1 MSYIVNWTKTGT
13 PPNGKPAITLP
24 PLTVDTTD
32 TSLTLT
38 GKGTP
43 NYGEIQ
49 QENFIRLLENFA
61 SDTAPA
67 HPTYGQIWFN
77 TTDHSLYFLDTDQV
91 WKRIGGIFKGSIAPT
106 LGYYEGDLW
115 WDTDDNKLFV
125 YDGADWQQVW
135 PSLAIVPVAYVEE
148 YNKLVD
154 LYNRIGATPS
164 GSTFATAMG
173 YGQDPIPYTN
183 IATMTNQLWLDL
195 MAKFKKLAQHQGT
208 DTSLVPTR
216 GFILDKS
223 TLHGVVTASS
233 EFSNLLTVAGLVESN
248 IHNFNPMSFE
258 SSILASAS
266 YTRTASYFY
275 AKSHEMVATF
285 ASVDKMKE
293 FFNAGGKF
301 QLNQQFTPSQSTAF
315 NTSWQ
320 QFISSIGNIVFN
332 AEKTTYAG
340 VTGTTYGF
348 YDLTSTFKTLFNGI
362 SLSGASKGAW
372 VKIEARL
379 ENSDTAI
386 RFKVTFCPEGV
397 NHVGIYTYAYPSSTY
412 AALGS
417 TLSSMTTFKPNNINL
432 NTQVMAYP
440 TITAGG
446 TFITDTTI

>member
-24 PLTVDTTD
+24 PLTVDTTS

-49 QENFIRLLENFA
+49 QENFVRLLENFA

-67 HPTYGQIWFN
+67 HATYGQIWFK
-77 TTDHSLYFLDTDQV
+77 TTDHSLYFYDTDQV
-91 WKRIGGIFKGSIAPT
+91 WKRIGGIFKGNTAPAA
-106 LGYYEGDLW
+106 GYYEGDLW
-115 WDTDDNKLFV
+115 WDVDDNILYV
-125 YDGADWQQVW
+125 YDGAIWQQVW

-164 GSTFATAMG
+164 GTTYATAMG
-173 YGQDPIPYTN
+173 YGQDPIPH
-183 IATMTNQLWLDL
+183 ATVVTMSNQLWLDL
-195 MAKFKKLAQHQGT
+195 MARFKKLAYHQGT
-208 DTSLVPTR
+208 DTSLVPSR

-223 TLHGVVTASS
+223 TVHGVVTALS
-233 EFSNLLTVAGLVESN
+233 EYGNLLTVANLVEAN

-258 SSILASAS
+258 SSILSNAS
-266 YTRTASYFY
+266 YTRTAAYFY
-275 AKSHEMVATF
+275 AKSHEVAATF
-285 ASVDKMKE
+285 SSENAMKA

-301 QLNQQFTPSQSTAF
+301 QLNQQFTPSQSTVF

-320 QFISSIGNIVFN
+320 QFLAGIGNVVFD
-332 AEKTTYAG
+332 AQKTSYAG
-340 VTGTTYGF
+340 ATGTTFGF
-348 YDLTSTFKTLFNGI
+348 YDLTSTFKTIFYK
-362 SLSGASKGAW
+362 SSTSGASNGAW

-379 ENSDTAI
+379 ENSNTAI
-386 RFKVTFCPEGV
+386 RFKITFCPEGV
-397 NHVGIYTYAYPSSTY
+397 NHVGIYTYAYASSTY
-412 AALGS
+412 SALGS
-417 TLSSMTTFKPNNINL
+417 TLSSVTTFKPNNTNL
-432 NTQVMAYP
+432 NVQTIAYP
-440 TITAGG
+440 TIVGSG

>member
-13 PPNGKPAITLP
+13 PPDGKPAITLP
-24 PLTVDTTD
+24 PLFVDSTS

-67 HPTYGQIWFN
+67 HATHGQIWFK
-77 TTDHSLYFLDTDQV
+77 TTDHSLYFYDTDQV
-91 WKRIGGIFKGSIAPT
+91 WKRIGGIFKGNTAPT

-115 WDTDDNKLFV
+115 WDMDDNKLYV
-125 YDGADWQQVW
+125 YDGTDWQQVW

-164 GSTFATAMG
+164 GTTYATAMG
-173 YGQDPIPYTN
+173 YGQDLIPHAT
-183 IATMTNQLWLDL
+183 IANMTNQLWLDL
-195 MAKFKKLAQHQGT
+195 MARFKKLAQHQGT

-223 TLHGVVTASS
+223 TVHGVVTALS
-233 EFSNLLTVAGLVESN
+233 EYGNLLTVANLVEAN

-258 SSILASAS
+258 SSILANAS
-266 YTRTASYFY
+266 YTRTSSYFY

-285 ASVDKMKE
+285 NSEDHMKA

-320 QFISSIGNIVFN
+320 QFVSAIGNVVFN
-332 AEKTTYAG
+332 AEKTAYSGA
-340 VTGTTYGF
+340 TGTTYGF
-348 YDLTSTFKTLFNGI
+348 YDLTSTYKTLFYKA
-362 SLSGASKGAW
+362 STSGASRGAW

-379 ENSDTAI
+379 ENNNTAI

-397 NHVGIYTYAYPSSTY
+397 NHIGIDTFAYTSSTY
-412 AALGS
+412 AAIGS
-417 TLSSMTTFKPNNINL
+417 TLSSMTTFKPNNANL
-432 NTQVMAYP
+432 NVQVMSYP
-440 TITAGG
+440 SVSGGG
-446 TFITDTTI
+446 TFITDTTV